1 MAEDEFA
8 VAPERFALT
17 LREQRETRMKG
28 GLYHLNQVLMAFN
41 TNRIEGSRLDEE
53 QTRYI
58 YVMRSIVG
66 D

>member
-1 MAEDEFA
+1 
-8 VAPERFALT
+8 
-17 LREQRETRMKG
+17 
-28 GLYHLNQVLMAFN
+28 MAFN

-58 YVMRSIVG
+58 YEMRTIVG